1 MKPLNIMRN
10 FTKFINK
17 SFART
22 LGDSLILLFLLWSP
36 WTQAGSFSVSPVRV
50 SLSTSAPISAITV
63 QNDGKEAVVL
73 QLEAMAWAQQAGQ
86 DVYTPSR
93 DILATPPII
102 TIPAGGSQIL
112 RVGLRRAPDSKREL
126 TYRLYLQEVPPPPK
140 PGFSGLQVA
149 LRFGLPV
156 FVAPVAEQPVAALV
170 WGISRANSGQHE
182 VSLKNSGNSHVQV
195 ANFKL
200 VRADGSEL
208 GTQQVAGYVLPGQ
221 TVNWKAK
228 DIKVPAS
235 GNQLRLIA
243 LTDIGQIDSGLMTVD
258 GVAASNS
265 PAPEVGIIDSDIVV
279 AQPK

>member
-1 MKPLNIMRN
+1 MDKLMKPLNIMQN
-10 FTKFINK
+10 FTNFSKP
-17 SFART
+17 
-22 LGDSLILLFLLWSP
+22 LGDTLILLLVLWSP
-36 WTQAGSFSVSPVRV
+36 WTQAGSFSVSPVRI
-50 SLSTSAPISAITV
+50 SLSASAPISAITV
-63 QNDGKEAVVL
+63 KNDGSEAVVL

-86 DVYTPSR
+86 DVYTPST

-112 RVGLRRAPDSKREL
+112 RVGLRRAPDPKREL

-140 PGFSGLQVA
+140 PGFSGLQVT

-156 FVAPVAEQPVAALV
+156 FVAPVAEQPLAALV
-170 WGISRANSGQHE
+170 WGISRVHNGQHE

-208 GTQQVAGYVLPGQ
+208 GTQHVAGYVLPGQ

-258 GVAASNS
+258 GVAASKS
-265 PAPEVGIIDSDIVV
+265 PSPEVGIIDSDIVV
-279 AQPK
+279 AQPKK

>member
-10 FTKFINK
+10 FLKFINK
-17 SFART
+17 SFAGT
-22 LGDSLILLFLLWSP
+22 LDDTLILFFLLWSP
-36 WTQAGSFSVSPVRV
+36 WTQAGSFSVSPVRI
-50 SLSTSAPISAITV
+50 SLSASAPISAITV
-63 QNDGKEAVVL
+63 QNGGSETVVL

-112 RVGLRRAPDSKREL
+112 RVGLRRVPDPQREL

-140 PGFSGLQVA
+140 PGFTGLQVA

-156 FVAPVAEQPVAALV
+156 FVSPVKEDTASLA
-170 WGISRANSGQHE
+170 WRISRARNGQHE
-182 VSLKNSGNSHVQV
+182 VGLTNSGNAHVQV

-208 GTQQVAGYVLPGQ
+208 GTQHVAGSVLPGQ
-221 TVNWKAK
+221 TVTWKAK

-235 GNQLRLIA
+235 GNKLRLIA
-243 LTDIGQIDSGLMTVD
+243 RTDIGEINAGLITVDGIAASSSSIPEVGTIDSGIADAEL
-258 GVAASNS
+258 
-265 PAPEVGIIDSDIVV
+265 
-279 AQPK
+279 K